1 MFRLKPYTKCVDC
14 LTNDKL
20 KCKKCMQAII
30 KDISSNDSQ
39 RKNFRIKEVSS
50 NNLNRKF
57 TQYSRE

>member
-1 MFRLKPYTKCVDC
+1 
-14 LTNDKL
+14 
-20 KCKKCMQAII
+20 MQAII
-30 KDISSNDSQ
+30 KDISSNYSQ